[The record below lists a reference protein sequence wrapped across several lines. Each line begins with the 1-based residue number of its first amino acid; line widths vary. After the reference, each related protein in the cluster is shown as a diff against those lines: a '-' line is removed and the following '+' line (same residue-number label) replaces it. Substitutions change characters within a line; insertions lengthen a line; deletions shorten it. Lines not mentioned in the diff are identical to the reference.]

1 MVHQSNLN
9 KKSHNMM
16 SAEQRRLLDL
26 HLKKQSQDLSQHL
39 FNKVGSCFNQL
50 QMQFTNTPRM
60 VVEMGGKVEEEIM
73 KTPGK
78 FVENLFNL
86 SQRLLKKELQEELDK
101 IASQTYGTDPEYL
114 YKTINENLTFV
125 VTSLMRELLQSSS
138 GIYLFTLKAFNF
150 FLCFE
155 VKFQILNISRT

>member
-60 VVEMGGKVEEEIM
+60 VVEMGGKIEEEIM

-138 GIYLFTLKAFNF
+138 GTQNHFIFYVSTLFEFRRK
-150 FLCFE
+150 
-155 VKFQILNISRT
+155 ISNS